1 MRLVSY
7 RSEDGPRAGI
17 LRGDEVFD
25 AWGALGEQRRAG
37 LRELIAEGGIERLQ
51 SADAGAPVADPE
63 LLAPVTDPE
72 KIVCIGLNY
81 RSHAAEAGIDPPSS
95 PTFFAKY
102 RNALAEPG
110 ATVPLPATSEKVD
123 YEAEVAFVIGHR
135 ARDVGEDRALDHV
148 AGYTLFNDLSARDLQ
163 FSTPQWMPG
172 KVFDG
177 SAPCGPALVTPDEAG
192 PHDAIEL
199 ALELNGETMQ
209 SASTADLIFSIPQL
223 VAHLSALMTLEP
235 GDLVSTGTPSGVGSV
250 REPRVWLMPGDVVS
264 TGTPAGVGS
273 TRQPRVWLKPGDEIA
288 INSPTLGRLETR
300 IG

>member
-7 RSEDGPRAGI
+7 RSSDGPRAGVM
-17 LRGDEVFD
+17 RGEDVFD
-25 AWGALGEQRRAG
+25 AWSALGAPQRSS
-37 LRELIAEGGIERLQ
+37 LRELIGEGRIDELET
-51 SADAGAPVADPE
+51 ADLASPVADAA
-63 LLAPVTDPE
+63 LLAPVPDPE

-102 RNALAEPG
+102 RNALAAPG
-110 ATVPLPATSEKVD
+110 ATVALPATSEKVD
-123 YEAEVAFVIGHR
+123 FEAEVAFVIAR
-135 ARDVGEDRALDHV
+135 QARDVPEERALDHV

-163 FSTPQWMPG
+163 FATPQWMPG

-192 PHDAIEL
+192 AHDAIDL

-209 SASTADLIFSIPQL
+209 SASTSDLVFSVPQL
-223 VAHLSALMTLEP
+223 VARLSALMTLEP
-235 GDLVSTGTPSGVGSV
+235 GDLIATGTPSGVGSV
-250 REPRVWLMPGDVVS
+250 REPRVWL
-264 TGTPAGVGS
+264 
-273 TRQPRVWLKPGDEIA
+273 KPGDEVVV
-288 INSPTLGRLETR
+288 NSSSLGRLVTR